1 MKRVQYVTPSFQQK
15 KKKSR
20 FVICVMLLLALLFF
34 ALFRLEQRIWP
45 VATKIIEY
53 QCRSLAVTTIQ
64 KTCNQLLLK
73 NAEQYDDLYE
83 IQYNDAGKIESI
95 VGNAAKINSLQD
107 AIVDAVNT
115 DLKVTEKMN
124 VQIPIGTLT
133 GIPVLNSL
141 GPTVNVRVTPL
152 SLANSQIT
160 SRFTDSGINQ
170 TKLEIFIHL
179 EVDVAAMLAGRS
191 NTIHVEND
199 TCIAQ
204 IIIVGETPML
214 YSE

>member
-34 ALFRLEQRIWP
+34 ALFQLEQRIWP
-45 VATKIIEY
+45 VATKTIEY